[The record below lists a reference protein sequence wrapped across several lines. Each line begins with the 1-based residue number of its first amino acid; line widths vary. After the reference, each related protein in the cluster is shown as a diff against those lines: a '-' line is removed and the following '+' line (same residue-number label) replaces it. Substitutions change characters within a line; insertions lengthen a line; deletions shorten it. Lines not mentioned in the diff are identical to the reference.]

1 MSTQN
6 EQLQY
11 DFVLRT
17 VLTTSFILLIAH
29 IYYFCFDSLELRGMT
44 WSPIDTMLVKL
55 NRKYQ
60 LFDTTLYTKLVC
72 LVLLGAYGWA
82 NKPRKDLTSTW
93 AQVWANGIPGLLL
106 FLGNFFLLR
115 QNGLSVDTRNTL
127 YVATTIGGFILL
139 LSAVSLARRVLG
151 FDLRDDP
158 YNEENEQFLHQEE
171 KLENTDSVNIPIRYI
186 YKKKERLGWV
196 NIINPYR
203 ATMIVGTPGSGKSF
217 AVLNNF
223 IRQHIEKGFSMMV
236 YDIKYPVLTELAYT
250 YYLKNKDNYPELN
263 KNQKTGKKGVVPMF
277 CNVNFDKPRESLR
290 INPLLPTRMTD
301 IQDAL
306 EAAKTIMY
314 NINRDW
320 IGKSGD
326 YFADSAINFLT
337 SVIWYLKRY
346 DDRMLQQAADKGV
359 AHDGR
364 FFCTL
369 PHTIELIATV
379 KEELFPILQSE
390 EDIELLLSPFAS
402 ALLKGANNQLE
413 GQISSALIALGR
425 IASPA
430 LYWVMTGN
438 DFSLDINS
446 PQEPKILCLGNN
458 QERKET
464 QGIVIGLINSR
475 MIRLIN
481 KEKQLKCSIVV
492 DELPTIYFMGLDNL
506 IATARSHKISTCLGI
521 QDYTQIKK
529 MYGDKEA
536 AAIWTIIGNIFAGS
550 VKGETAKDLS
560 SRFGKIRQ
568 QSRSVSINE
577 RDTNVS
583 LSERMEPLIPESKI
597 SDLSQGSFVGSVA
610 DNFNQKIKQK
620 TFNGELVVEPAMI
633 AQLQKLTPIPARPEM
648 ANYSDEEISTM
659 VIQNFKA
666 VKREIKALVSA
677 ELERVSNDKSLQH
690 LVRQYQKTDED

>member
-6 EQLQY
+6 EQQHY
-11 DFVLRT
+11 DQVLRI
-17 VLTTSFILLIAH
+17 VLTASFAILALN
-29 IYYFCFDSLELRGMT
+29 IYYFCYDSFEVRGLTWPPFDRFLLGM
-44 WSPIDTMLVKL
+44 
-55 NRKYQ
+55 NRSAH
-60 LFDTTLYTKLVC
+60 LFDNSAYTKLIC
-72 LVLLGAYGWA
+72 LFALLAYSFG
-82 NKPRKDLTSTW
+82 NKPKKDLTSTW
-93 AQVWANGIPGLLL
+93 KQVWSNGLVGLLVFFGSYFVLRLATVPVDIRNGIYLL
-106 FLGNFFLLR
+106 
-115 QNGLSVDTRNTL
+115 SS
-127 YVATTIGGFILL
+127 IGGFLL
-139 LSAVSLARRVLG
+139 LMKAMALAKRVLG
-151 FDLRDDP
+151 INLRDDP

-171 KLENTDSVNIPIRYI
+171 KLENTDSVNIPINYV
-186 YKKKERLGWV
+186 YQKKQRQGWV

-203 ATMIVGTPGSGKSF
+203 ATMIVGRPGSGKSF

-236 YDIKYPVLTELAYT
+236 YDIKYPVLTEIAYT
-250 YYLKNKDNYPELN
+250 YYLKNKDKYPQLN
-263 KNQKTGKKGVVPMF
+263 KNQKTGKEGVIPMF

-346 DDRMLQQAADKGV
+346 DDRMIQEAKDNGRE
-359 AHDGR
+359 HDGR
-364 FFCTL
+364 FYCTL
-369 PHTIELIATV
+369 PHTIEMIATV
-379 KEELFPILQSE
+379 KEQLFPILQSE

-425 IASPA
+425 VASPA
-430 LYWVMTGN
+430 LYWVLTGN
-438 DFSLDINS
+438 DFSLDINN
-446 PQEPKILCLGNN
+446 PDEPKILCLGNN

-481 KEKQLKCSIVV
+481 KEKQLKCSIIV

-521 QDYTQIKK
+521 QDYSQIKK

-536 AAIWTIIGNIFAGS
+536 TAIWTIIGNIFAGS
-550 VKGETAKDLS
+550 VGGETAKDLS
-560 SRFGKIRQ
+560 TRFGKIRQ
-568 QSRSVSINE
+568 QSRSVSLNE

-583 LSERMEPLIPESKI
+583 LSERMESLIPESKI
-597 SDLSQGSFVGSVA
+597 SELSQGSFVGSVV
-610 DNFNQKIKQK
+610 DNFDQKIKQK

-633 AQLQKLTPIPARPEM
+633 DQLKKLTPIPVRPELKK
-648 ANYSDEEISTM
+648 YSDEQM
-659 VIQNFKA
+659 NQLVMDNFKA
-666 VKREIKALVSA
+666 VKREIKTLIKSELDRLSNDPIYKHLVS
-677 ELERVSNDKSLQH
+677 
-690 LVRQYQKTDED
+690 QYQTEED